1 MDLQTEISR
10 RGVFAAGALATGGLL
25 LSNLIQPKQ
34 AGATTI
40 SDSQETTHPKFRATL
55 TSKNGEVIATTNET
69 GVNLLNNGESGLIL
83 RDTCDYLPNRDGS
96 ITANYEVHLVKPS
109 LISPY
114 TNKTEELDETYA
126 KVKTSFTYFF
136 SNNGGSIQITKAT
149 GEVTLVFSTVI
160 CEYSAL
166 IVNQGLAGAQQL
178 SKEFRTGTTSI
189 TTGWGAVPYMTS
201 SASIMVMN
209 GSMCET
215 ELRLIGMGDSILRAE
230 ALV

>member
-10 RGVFAAGALATGGLL
+10 RGVFAAGAVATGGLL
-25 LSNLIQPKQ
+25 LSSLARPNEAAAAP
-34 AGATTI
+34 AY
-40 SDSQETTHPKFRATL
+40 SSQNETNPKFRATL
-55 TSKNGEVIATTNET
+55 STKEGEIIASTHEA
-69 GVNLLNNGESGLIL
+69 GISLLEDGESAFKL
-83 RDTCDYLPNRDGS
+83 RDVCSYHPNRDGS
-96 ITANYEVHLVKPS
+96 VTADYEVQLIKTP

-114 TNKTEELDETYA
+114 TNKTDEIDETYA

-136 SNNGGSIQITKAT
+136 SNGGASIQITKAT

-160 CEYSAL
+160 CEWSGL
-166 IVNQGLAGAQQL
+166 TVNQGLTGAQQL
-178 SKEFRTGTTSI
+178 FKEFRTGSTSI

-201 SASIMVMN
+201 SASAMVMN

-230 ALV
+230 ALI